1 MNHQLE
7 KSARRLILSQCVLG
21 AAAGGVGPWDSCVDQ
36 LLLAEPAANRAPG
49 SSRWVWLALH
59 GRAEGCGGGQG
70 KAARVTFAD
79 QGEGRGVQGRARR
92 KRQMSGWRLDSGE
105 LDTRWPH
112 GLSFPLQSAWHL
124 ASS

>member
-7 KSARRLILSQCVLG
+7 KSPRRLILTQCMLG

-59 GRAEGCGGGQG
+59 GRAEGYGGGQG
-70 KAARVTFAD
+70 KAAQVTF
-79 QGEGRGVQGRARR
+79 GRSEGRMQECTVEKANEWLAAR
-92 KRQMSGWRLDSGE
+92 
-105 LDTRWPH
+105 
-112 GLSFPLQSAWHL
+112 
-124 ASS
+124 

>member
-7 KSARRLILSQCVLG
+7 NLPAGLILSQCVLG
-21 AAAGGVGPWDSCVDQ
+21 AAAGGAGPGDSCVDQ

-59 GRAEGCGGGQG
+59 GRPEGCGGGQG

-79 QGEGRGVQGRARR
+79 QGEGRKVQGAGVRGGIG
-92 KRQMSGWRLDSGE
+92 KWVVGG
-105 LDTRWPH
+105 
-112 GLSFPLQSAWHL
+112 
-124 ASS
+124 